1 MATIAFIL
9 LLSALIIQ
17 IVFIL
22 KSSESPD
29 PVSHFLLIPVLI
41 LLVTTTIIRSIKIN
55 FAAVT
60 TTYESLLLFAESI
73 ILLLIIY
80 RLKAGKKSLAFIIG
94 GGTLLSLILLSLASS
109 PIIPSIL
116 TPPVPALQSYWLV
129 LHVAFSFFGEA
140 FFSIAFLSSIYYLFS
155 NDDRKKMQLD
165 KITYKTIIIGYCLFT
180 TGGMIFGA
188 VWAYYAW
195 GRYWGWDP
203 KETSAFITWLIYTIY
218 LHQRLTGKIKGK
230 IGAILSITGFLLTI
244 FTFLGVNYLMSGL
257 HSYN

>member
-1 MATIAFIL
+1 
-9 LLSALIIQ
+9 
-17 IVFIL
+17 
-22 KSSESPD
+22 
-29 PVSHFLLIPVLI
+29 
-41 LLVTTTIIRSIKIN
+41 
-55 FAAVT
+55 
-60 TTYESLLLFAESI
+60 
-73 ILLLIIY
+73 
-80 RLKAGKKSLAFIIG
+80 
-94 GGTLLSLILLSLASS
+94 
-109 PIIPSIL
+109 
-116 TPPVPALQSYWLV
+116 
-129 LHVAFSFFGEA
+129 
-140 FFSIAFLSSIYYLFS
+140 
-155 NDDRKKMQLD
+155 MQLD